1 MRLSGAQC
9 KEMCWFV
16 YRMITAVSAVG
27 LFLVIGAA
35 GFGRMIPTGQMI
47 PLNLNDD
54 IYLLDVNRRLIA
66 NLTQSVSPERSPS
79 IAPDG
84 SQIIFSVDEGFDL
97 NLYTASLYGLN
108 RANLTS
114 TLPNLFFAYPAWSP
128 DGTQIA
134 FASEQPIGDLDIF
147 LLSLGNGS
155 VRRLTHN
162 PYGDNMPAWSP
173 NGNQIVYVAASPN
186 DPADLF
192 VLNTTCTDCD
202 PQLLNAGAGI
212 DFYPAWSPDNTR
224 IAFISNRSGQYD
236 LYILGTSCLE
246 TDSCV
251 QQNPL
256 WLQIPGLTPAPLL
269 WSADGEQVIFQSG
282 REGRLPDL
290 YAVDANC
297 YAATDGCITE
307 QYTQFNRVLWAS
319 RWHWGF

>member
-1 MRLSGAQC
+1 
-9 KEMCWFV
+9 
-16 YRMITAVSAVG
+16 
-27 LFLVIGAA
+27 
-35 GFGRMIPTGQMI
+35 MIPTGQMI

-66 NLTQSVSPERSPS
+66 NLTQSTSPERSPS

-97 NLYTASLYGLN
+97 NLFTASLYGLN

-147 LLSLGNGS
+147 LLRLGDGS

-173 NGNQIVYVAASPN
+173 DGTQIVYVAANPN
-186 DPADLF
+186 DPADLL
-192 VLNTTCTDCD
+192 VLNTNCADCE
-202 PQLLNAGAGI
+202 PRLLNAGAGI
-212 DFYPAWSPDNTR
+212 DFYPAWSPDSTR

-236 LYILGTSCLE
+236 LYILGTACLE
-246 TDSCV
+246 TDSCA

-282 REGRLPDL
+282 RGGRLPDL
-290 YAVDANC
+290 FAVDANC
-297 YAATDGCITE
+297 YAATEGCIAE
-307 QYTQFNRVLWAS
+307 QYTQLNRVLWAS
-319 RWHWGF
+319 RWRWGF